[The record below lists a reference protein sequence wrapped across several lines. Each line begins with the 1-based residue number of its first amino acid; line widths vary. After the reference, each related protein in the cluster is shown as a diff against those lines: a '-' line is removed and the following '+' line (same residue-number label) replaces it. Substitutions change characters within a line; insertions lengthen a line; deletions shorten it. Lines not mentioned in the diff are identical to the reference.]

1 MENLLYER
9 VMAQIIRK
17 TKKWNDL
24 GKMMERRK
32 EDPFDLILWKISLE
46 NIGVKELLLPCYEPK
61 GLNAIYVILAAE
73 SCLPIFNF

>member
-32 EDPFDLILWKISLE
+32 EDPFDLNTLKNFSREHWCE
-46 NIGVKELLLPCYEPK
+46 NITSTLL
-61 GLNAIYVILAAE
+61 
-73 SCLPIFNF
+73 

>member
-1 MENLLYER
+1 MENMLYER

-32 EDPFDLILWKISLE
+32 EDTFDLNTLK
-46 NIGVKELLLPCYEPK
+46 
-61 GLNAIYVILAAE
+61 
-73 SCLPIFNF
+73 NFSREHWCEKNYFRFAMNPRG

>member
-32 EDPFDLILWKISLE
+32 EDPFDLNTLKNFSREHWCE
-46 NIGVKELLLPCYEPK
+46 NITSALL
-61 GLNAIYVILAAE
+61 
-73 SCLPIFNF
+73 